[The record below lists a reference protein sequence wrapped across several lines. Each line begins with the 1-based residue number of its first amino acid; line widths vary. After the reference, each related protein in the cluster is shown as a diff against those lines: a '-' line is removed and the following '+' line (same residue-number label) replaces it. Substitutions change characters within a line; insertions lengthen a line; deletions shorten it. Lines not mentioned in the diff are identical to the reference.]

1 LRALHGS
8 PALVYD
14 HAIAKAA
21 QAMLASKACGG
32 VGFSGT
38 ESYKAERGYKYENC
52 GENWY
57 YEANEESL
65 IENDAATA

>member
-8 PALVYD
+8 PDLVFD
-14 HAIAKAA
+14 HDIASAA
-21 QAMLASKACGG
+21 QAMLAEKACGG
-32 VGFSGT
+32 TEFEGT
-38 ESYKAERGYKYENC
+38 ESYKAERGYKYEDC

-65 IENDAATA
+65 IETDAATA